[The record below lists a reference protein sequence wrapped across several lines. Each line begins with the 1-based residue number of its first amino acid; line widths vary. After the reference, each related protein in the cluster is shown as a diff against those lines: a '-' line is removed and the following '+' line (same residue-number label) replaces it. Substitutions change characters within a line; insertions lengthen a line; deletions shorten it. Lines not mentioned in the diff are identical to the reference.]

1 MKYNLLPV
9 IIKEFIHIRRD
20 PRSLT
25 IIIVM
30 PIMQLLLFGYAIDMD
45 VKNIPLGV
53 WDQSRTPASRELIR
67 KFAGSDYFTLNAQ
80 IERQS
85 EIEDLFR
92 SRIVKAALVIPAD
105 YAASLKREAVTPV
118 QILIDGSD
126 SNTGSIVSNVSQQ
139 LLAEATW
146 NLIENA
152 GYSAGGARFPFRIL
166 PAIWYNPEQESSHFI
181 VPGLIAVLMMM
192 ICALLTSI
200 TITREKET
208 GTMEQILVAP
218 LQPLELVIGKVA
230 PYVVLASLDALLILL
245 FGYFWFGVPFIG
257 SAWLLAFFS
266 LLYVL
271 TSLSLGILIST
282 IAPTQQ
288 VSMMMAAMITLLPS
302 VILSGFIFPVAS
314 MPWVLQGI
322 SHIIPAKYYL
332 IIIRGIL
339 LKGND
344 FAALWRNA
352 LFLALLSFLLLI
364 ISIRR
369 FKVRLA

>member
-1 MKYNLLPV
+1 MKFNLLPL
-9 IIKEFIHIRRD
+9 IRKEFIHIRRD

-25 IIIVM
+25 IIILM
-30 PIMQLLLFGYAIDMD
+30 PMMQLLLFGYAIDMD
-45 VKNIPLGV
+45 VKNISLGV

-67 KFAGSDYFTLNAQ
+67 KFTGSGYFSLKEQ
-80 IERQS
+80 IEQRS
-85 EIEDLFR
+85 EIEDFFR
-92 SRIVKAALVIPAD
+92 SRTIKAALVIPED
-105 YAASLKREAVTPV
+105 YAASLKKETATFV

-126 SNTGSIVSNVSQQ
+126 SNTGAIVTNVSQQ

-146 NLIENA
+146 DLIENKRL
-152 GYSAGGARFPFRIL
+152 GAGGIRILFRIL
-166 PAIWYNPEQESSHFI
+166 PSIWYNPEQESSHFI

-218 LQPLELVIGKVA
+218 VRPIELVIGKVA

-245 FGYFWFGVPFIG
+245 FGYFWFGVPFRG
-257 SAWLLAFFS
+257 SVGLLALFS

-314 MPWVLQGI
+314 MPWLLQGI

-344 FAALWRNA
+344 FAVLWREA
-352 LFLALLSFLLLI
+352 LFLAMLSLLLLI

>member
-1 MKYNLLPV
+1 MKFNLFP
-9 IIKEFIHIRRD
+9 IIQKEFIHIRRD

-25 IIIVM
+25 IIILM

-67 KFAGSDYFTLNAQ
+67 KFTGSGYFTLKAQ
-80 IERQS
+80 IERRQD
-85 EIEDLFR
+85 IEDYFR
-92 SRIVKAALVIPAD
+92 SRTVKAALVIPSD
-105 YAASLKREAVTPV
+105 YAASLMRETVTPV

-126 SNTGSIVSNVSQQ
+126 SNTGAIVTNVSQQ
-139 LLAEATW
+139 LLAEVTW
-146 NLIENA
+146 DLI
-152 GYSAGGARFPFRIL
+152 GRGGAGVKAIQSPFRIL
-166 PAIWYNPEQESSHFI
+166 PEIWYNPEQESSHFI

-245 FGYFWFGVPFIG
+245 FGYFWFGVPFRG
-257 SAWLLAFFS
+257 SAWLLTGFS

-322 SHIIPAKYYL
+322 SYIIPAKYYL

-344 FAALWRNA
+344 FAVLWRDA
-352 LFLALLSFLLLI
+352 LFLAGLSFLLLI